1 MLLEYGQMGKI
12 SFLFF
17 LALLVVFYG
26 CSATQQASETT
37 TTLAATTT
45 TQADVTTTTTST
57 STTTVTFGVLTRH
70 PTIDATEIS
79 STETLTLQFSRA
91 ISYEAM
97 TAANF
102 FADYAAFGSFHNAGT
117 PELSSASLTW
127 EAATNTL
134 YLSGISAWSS
144 YEAGATYKVYASP
157 QSGKIKDLEGNILGT
172 NVDLWEYTLKY
183 VQDPYDGDPIDGS
196 VFTHYVT
203 DETGDAVQMST
214 PPNPDF
220 YFDENDIRRVSVA
233 LVNDRLVCS
242 VEVVGIMNNTL
253 EATPFGTQEVDYR
266 DISIGLDL
274 DNNADTGYAPGG
286 GWGMD
291 IQITLYRGLGV
302 YPDCQWGVYEFN
314 ETDTH
319 EIDRFWGQVHAGG
332 QGYDYAVFSAP
343 VSAVD
348 YLGVT
353 IEAGMTYVLMGWSE
367 AETLHDMTLDF
378 ALDTIEENSSSRVE
392 TVLGGE

>member
-1 MLLEYGQMGKI
+1 MKDKKQ
-12 SFLFF
+12 FLIFWI
-17 LALLVVFYG
+17 LVFVICLVFVIWSLGFIMVG
-26 CSATQQASETT
+26 CG
-37 TTLAATTT
+37 
-45 TQADVTTTTTST
+45 TST
-57 STTTVTFGVLTRH
+57 STVVTTTQDVSSSTSTASSTTTTAEFNISSRY
-70 PTIDATEIS
+70 PTLEATEID
-79 STETLTLQFSRA
+79 STETIYLGFSKA

-97 TAANF
+97 TVDNF
-102 FADYAAFGSFHNAGT
+102 FTEYVTFGAFHNAGD
-117 PELSSASLTW
+117 PDLSSASLTW
-127 EAATNTL
+127 EAATNKL
-134 YLSGISAWSS
+134 YLSGITGWSS
-144 YEAGATYKVYASP
+144 YEAGSTFKVYATP
-157 QSGKIKDLEGNILGT
+157 RLDKIKDLEGNSFGT
-172 NVDLWEYTLKY
+172 DTSLWLYSLEYI
-183 VQDPYDGDPIDGS
+183 QDPYDGDPIDAS

-203 DETGDAVQMST
+203 DEIGDAVQMGT
-214 PPNPDF
+214 PPDPDF
-220 YFDENDIRRVSVA
+220 YFDENDIKRVSVA

-266 DISIGLDL
+266 DFSIGLDL

-378 ALDTIEENSSSRVE
+378 ALDTIEQNSSSRIP